1 MSNDPVSNASA
12 AVFRNTTGA
21 ISQATWKGWPLLKEK
36 GLSEETDEDQV
47 SGNSRLWGRSGALLQ
62 VPRMQGIL
70 PHGRKSAAFTLAGA
84 RGWGIAARLQCRHR
98 LSFPAVTRIDD
109 CCFQNWYLRL
119 FLRHCKSQTRRF
131 FTTLKKKWKKSFPR
145 LSFGTTNGI
154 GKEGAVKGA
163 RGGRPKNDCVEVH
176 KKKEVALSVERLHE
190 F

>member
-119 FLRHCKSQTRRF
+119 FLRHCKRQSRRL
-131 FTTLKKKWKKSFPR
+131 FTTLKKKWKNIIFPFVFR
-145 LSFGTTNGI
+145 HNKRHRKRGSRQGR
-154 GKEGAVKGA
+154 KGRTPEKWL
-163 RGGRPKNDCVEVH
+163 RGGT
-176 KKKEVALSVERLHE
+176 
-190 F
+190 